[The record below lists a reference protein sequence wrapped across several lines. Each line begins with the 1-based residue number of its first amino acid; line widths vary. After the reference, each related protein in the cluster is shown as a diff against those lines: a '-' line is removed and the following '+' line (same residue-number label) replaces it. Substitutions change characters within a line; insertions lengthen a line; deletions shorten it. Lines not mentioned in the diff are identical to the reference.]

1 MRLSICLLLLG
12 LFLTSNSA
20 FNAEKSNEQAIT
32 KKQAVELALA
42 SYAGK
47 TLKITEQNDDFIV
60 RILQSNGRIVD
71 LKVNKMT
78 GEVKKD

>member
-1 MRLSICLLLLG
+1 MRLSVCLFLLG

-20 FNAEKSNEQAIT
+20 LSAEKPTEQTIT

-42 SYAGK
+42 SYAGR
-47 TLKITEQNDDFIV
+47 TLKITEQGDNFIV